1 MKIKYT
7 HSSGIYIIVET
18 TDSGDIPNID
28 SNNMMVKDGTVVQF
42 ESFKNSYIFPTDIA
56 QAKEMYGDLYIDDK
70 IGSVK
75 VNSEKFIREHF
86 TLDMIAMGYVAEEL

>member
-28 SNNMMVKDGTVVQF
+28 SKQYDG
-42 ESFKNSYIFPTDIA
+42 KGWYCR
-56 QAKEMYGDLYIDDK
+56 
-70 IGSVK
+70 SV
-75 VNSEKFIREHF
+75 
-86 TLDMIAMGYVAEEL
+86 